1 MKISATYKVSY
12 YNNFCLIGRYIAF
25 IVDVQHQ
32 VLAILD
38 SFFENASEI
47 QCNQESDFGNTL
59 HVSAYVRQFLFS
71 TAAIICWDPTD
82 LISVERD
89 RILAEVTRALNSPL
103 DTRPTFTTDYLF
115 YTAFMFANSLLRT
128 DAQPTRNLRALITVL
143 VTYRARVPV
152 NKVLQHHLDLDHPH
166 YRWDAFCSLVDARG
180 IVLPR
185 SPDSECLSTSTLV
198 GSPTIPEIGSHRLDL
213 EKPAND
219 TVINMMVD
227 MNEISETTS

>member
-1 MKISATYKVSY
+1 MFIP
-12 YNNFCLIGRYIAF
+12 F

-38 SFFENASEI
+38 SFLKNALEV
-47 QCNQESDFGNTL
+47 QCNQDSDLGNTL
-59 HVSAYVRQFLFS
+59 HLSAYVRQFLFS
-71 TAAIICWDPTD
+71 TAAIICWCPTD
-82 LISVERD
+82 LISAERD
-89 RILAEVTRALNSPL
+89 RILAEVTQALN

-128 DAQPTRNLRALITVL
+128 EAPPTRNLRALIMVL
-143 VTYRARVPV
+143 VAYRARVPV
-152 NKVLQHHLDLDHPH
+152 NKVLQHHFDLDHPH

-213 EKPAND
+213 EEPAND